1 MFLLHLYSNVIF
13 FSEESNDTLVQ
24 RGTIIMRTVLTSKDR
39 AQYQSNSLMYA
50 IIGLSVAAVLIVIA
64 YVLIYICQLLTSER
78 QIPTR
83 TV

>member
-1 MFLLHLYSNVIF
+1 
-13 FSEESNDTLVQ
+13 
-24 RGTIIMRTVLTSKDR
+24 MRTVLTSKDR
-39 AQYQSNSLMYA
+39 AQYQSDSLMYA

-64 YVLIYICQLLTSER
+64 YVLIYIYQLLTSER

>member
-1 MFLLHLYSNVIF
+1 MFLLHLYSNIIF

-64 YVLIYICQLLTSER
+64 YVLIYTCQLLTSER